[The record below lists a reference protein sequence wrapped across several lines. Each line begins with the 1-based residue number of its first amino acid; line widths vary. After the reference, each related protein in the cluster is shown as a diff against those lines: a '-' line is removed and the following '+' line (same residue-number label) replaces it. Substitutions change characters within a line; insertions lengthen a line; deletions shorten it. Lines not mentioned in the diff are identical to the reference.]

1 VSDQLKTASMVSALF
16 GIMSNDK
23 NPKERESKVKFQKKF
38 FATIPG
44 ITFPDDWD
52 QLPIEEREKRLKKIQ
67 DFNLKRKGGV

>member
-1 VSDQLKTASMVSALF
+1 MVSALF

-23 NPKERESKVKFQKKF
+23 DPKERESKVKYQKKF
-38 FATIPG
+38 FETIPG

-67 DFNLKRKGGV
+67 DFNLKRKKADEL